1 MLAVIGYTQSPIPRS
16 LDMARLMRTVSPF
29 SLSPALRSVALLA
42 FLMLCHT
49 ASAIDLLGGMFA
61 KPTITKQIWELQE
74 QFVSLTPQGL
84 KTDER
89 HAPNA
94 HPATLEPEDI
104 RDAIKSLELW
114 DKGGFFRNEESH
126 PLFSTG
132 QADMLGR
139 TLAEALLKAKPNEDV
154 IFNLRG
160 YSNVMLDTAKE
171 REWTAGR
178 AFYADGKLNL
188 IIGTYRLRKDRG
200 QRNAEAAYGV
210 VDSYN
215 DLYFDTGSR
224 AKQTGK
230 MPGRVVATAGVD
242 YYGGAEGKRPDWV
255 VIDLALAAAGY
266 REAQVPEEQRKTAEK
281 AKQEAAK
288 LTIER
293 RQMREEMAR
302 LRQQIKDLSVGG
314 GSVKTVEERLA
325 TLDALRAR
333 KLVTEEEYRKRR
345 DEILNDL

>member
-1 MLAVIGYTQSPIPRS
+1 MRRDS
-16 LDMARLMRTVSPF
+16 LCYFLFGLRAA
-29 SLSPALRSVALLA
+29 SLLALLLLTHA
-42 FLMLCHT
+42 
-49 ASAIDLLGGMFA
+49 AGAIDLLGGIFA
-61 KPTITKQIWELQE
+61 KPVINKQIWEMQE
-74 QFVSLTPQGL
+74 QFVALTPQGL
-84 KTDER
+84 KADER
-89 HAPNA
+89 YPPNA

-104 RDAIKSLELW
+104 RDAFKSLELW

-126 PLFSTG
+126 PLLSTG

-139 TLAEALLKAKPNEDV
+139 VLAEALLKAKPDEDV

-160 YSNVMLDTAKE
+160 YSDVMLDTAKE

-178 AFYADGKLNL
+178 AFYAEGKLNL

-200 QRNAEAAYGV
+200 QRNAEAAHGV
-210 VDSYN
+210 VDNYN
-215 DLYFDTGSR
+215 DLFFDTGSR

-242 YYGGAEGKRPDWV
+242 YYGGADGKRPDWV
-255 VIDLALAAAGY
+255 VIDLNLAALGY
-266 REAQVPEEQRKTAEK
+266 REEQIPEEQRKTAEK

-288 LTIER
+288 LTLER

-302 LRQQIKDLSVGG
+302 LRQQIKDLSAGG

-333 KLVTEEEYRKRR
+333 KLVTEEEYARR
-345 DEILNDL
+345 RNEILNDL